1 MSRACDELPDKRGR
15 FSAPSSSH
23 LVICRDFLLA
33 ARAEPAALPAMGA
46 TTIIGY
52 RGSRQEAD
60 DVDALARSC
69 ACTRAAYMRYAGRY
83 LAAAVRLEV
92 IAREEVRRG
101 NLTSEQV
108 DL

>member
-1 MSRACDELPDKRGR
+1 MSRACGELPTNVVA

-52 RGSRQEAD
+52 RGTRQEAD
-60 DVDALARSC
+60 EVDALARSC
-69 ACTRAAYMRYAGRY
+69 GCTSRGVHEIRGAVSRGCGQAGSHRA
-83 LAAAVRLEV
+83 
-92 IAREEVRRG
+92 RG
-101 NLTSEQV
+101 G
-108 DL
+108 